1 MRGII
6 GFIYRRGYSLAEIID
21 EPQTPGTLSLH
32 LNPFLPQQANRS
44 FFRYVAKYATRLQCA
59 VPATQWPLVL
69 FPIFGKGT

>member
-1 MRGII
+1 
-6 GFIYRRGYSLAEIID
+6 
-21 EPQTPGTLSLH
+21 